1 MGKSNGQCHF
11 CKNEIESLMYLF
23 YRCHKIKHVL
33 DELKHIF
40 NSIFEKNIVLVEE
53 NLIIG
58 VYEGE
63 ITEDILLMNIVI
75 CILKWVIWKTLKWVI
90 WKTRNY
96 IKYNNSTYR
105 EAIVITNLKDE
116 LRSNIQMMIENP
128 EVRNLYN
135 NMKLQLLLDTL

>member
-1 MGKSNGQCHF
+1 MGKSDSQCHF
-11 CKNEIESLMYLF
+11 CKNEIESLMHLF

-40 NSIFEKNIVLVEE
+40 NSNFEKNIVLVEE

-63 ITEDILLMNIVI
+63 ITENLLLMNLVI
-75 CILKWVIWKTLKWVI
+75 CNLKWVI

-96 IKYNNSTYR
+96 IKYNKSTYR
-105 EAIVITNLKDE
+105 EAIVIN
-116 LRSNIQMMIENP
+116 
-128 EVRNLYN
+128 
-135 NMKLQLLLDTL
+135 

>member
-11 CKNEIESLMYLF
+11 CKNEIESLMHLF
-23 YRCHKIKHVL
+23 YMCHKIKHVL

-63 ITEDILLMNIVI
+63 ITEDLLLMNLVI
-75 CILKWVIWKTLKWVI
+75 CILQWVI

-96 IKYNNSTYR
+96 IKYNKSTYR
-105 EAIVITNLKDE
+105 EAIVITNLKKE
-116 LRSNIQMMIENP
+116 LRSNIQMIIKNP
-128 EVRNLYN
+128 DNYFTYFVPVFKYCYSDSRNL
-135 NMKLQLLLDTL
+135 

>member
-11 CKNEIESLMYLF
+11 CKNEIESLMHLF

-40 NSIFEKNIVLVEE
+40 NIIFEKNIVLVEE

-63 ITEDILLMNIVI
+63 ITEDLLLVNLVI
-75 CILKWVIWKTLKWVI
+75 CILKWVT

-96 IKYNNSTYR
+96 IKYNKSIYR
-105 EAIVITNLKDE
+105 GAIVITNLKNK
-116 LRSNIQMMIENP
+116 LRSNIQMMIKNP

-135 NMKLQLLLDTL
+135 IRKLQLLLDTL